1 MSKSILLV
9 EDDATIAHM
18 YVQKFEQA
26 GFEVVHAIDAQ
37 AALIALT
44 DKKFDILLID
54 ILLPKINGL
63 QLIKEIRKDHRQDKT
78 PIVIITN
85 LLPAE
90 LQLKDEVKK
99 SLGISALYVKAQ
111 ISPTELVTQIK
122 ALLQLEDS

>member
-26 GFEVVHAIDAQ
+26 GFEVLHAQDAQ
-37 AALIALT
+37 AALTALI
-44 DKKFDILLID
+44 DKKFDILLVD
-54 ILLPKINGL
+54 ILLPKVNGL
-63 QLIKEIRKDHRQDKT
+63 QLIKEIRKDHRQDST

-111 ISPTELVTQIK
+111 ISPTELVAQIK
-122 ALLQLEDS
+122 ALLQLKDS

>member
-9 EDDATIAHM
+9 EDDATIARM

-26 GFEVVHAIDAQ
+26 GFEVTHAIDAQ
-37 AALIALT
+37 AALTALI
-44 DKKFDILLID
+44 DEKFDILLID

-122 ALLQLEDS
+122 ALLQLKDS